1 MCGFFG
7 SIAFS
12 GERHNFDQ
20 ICKAVNSLRHRGPDD
35 SGIKKLDNVILGH
48 RRLSIIDLNT
58 DAAKQPVSNSNS
70 ILAYNGMI
78 YNFLNLKNTL
88 SNITTFDGNSDTE
101 VLSKCLNNFGVNKTL
116 SMIDGMFAFAWY
128 CQKKQEVYL
137 VRDPIGEKPLYW
149 AKLNNFIYFSSEM
162 KSFFEIKDFSKKP
175 NIKSIDDYLYT
186 QKING
191 SKTIYDQINEVDP
204 GEYIKISTLN
214 GAISKKKYFSVENT
228 FQKKNFTSD
237 KVEELSE
244 RIEQS
249 VISRTI
255 SDVPIGCLLS
265 GGIDSSLILNFMI
278 QDQTTNKLNCYMAD
292 VKNQNR
298 SESKDAALVLNF
310 FKNKYKYEQIN
321 LHTKLNN
328 FSNYFDL
335 LIKTTNAFD
344 EPVHFGNSP
353 DLLNIVSQASK
364 DGIKVLLSGEGS
376 DELFFGYDRMIRA
389 LEFSK
394 LNTSKKLLME
404 EIYFGAGK
412 KNVDLVKNLCGTKIN
427 GRESS
432 APWLWLDKNINKF
445 TVDELLLIFSQ
456 KFRLQTL
463 LQRQDRVG
471 MLCGLELR
479 SPFLNKGLIEFA
491 NALNFDDK
499 FSESSKTTK
508 LILKLMAKNKKLIPN
523 QIIQKKKIGFNSDIT
538 DWLKEDRSKLLLIN
552 LVKDKNGFFNNYL
565 DGKHANKIV
574 NSYIYENKDVDTL
587 IWSMFSLEIWHRV
600 CGEGNI
606 NFFKNYDIK
615 F

>member
-7 SIAFS
+7 SISFS
-12 GERHNFDQ
+12 GERHNLDL
-20 ICKAVNSLRHRGPDD
+20 ISKAIYRLRHRGPDD
-35 SGIKKLDNVILGH
+35 SGIKKLDNVIFGH

-58 DAAKQPVSNSNS
+58 DAAKQPVLNSNS

-78 YNFLNLKNTL
+78 YNFLKLKNTL
-88 SNITTFDGNSDTE
+88 SQITIFKGNSDTE
-101 VLSKCLNNFGVNKTL
+101 VLSKCLENYGVNKTL

-128 CQKKQEVYL
+128 CQKKKEVYL
-137 VRDPIGEKPLYW
+137 VRDPMGEKPLYW
-149 AKLNNFIYFSSEM
+149 AKLNNFVYFSSEM

-175 NIKSIDDYLYT
+175 NIKYIDDYLYT

-191 SKTIYDQINEVDP
+191 SNTIYDQINEVEP
-204 GEYIKISTLN
+204 GEYIKISTNN
-214 GAISKKKYFSVENT
+214 GTISRKKYFSIEKT
-228 FQKKNFTSD
+228 FQKKKLTSD
-237 KVEELSE
+237 KVEELSKC
-244 RIEQS
+244 IEKS

-265 GGIDSSLILNFMI
+265 GGIDSSLVLNFMI
-278 QDQTTNKLNCYMAD
+278 QDQRMNKLNCYMAD
-292 VKNQNR
+292 VKNYNR
-298 SESKDAALVLNF
+298 SESKDAALVFNF
-310 FKNKYKYEQIN
+310 FKDKYKYKQIE

-328 FSNYFDL
+328 FSNYFNL
-335 LIKTTNAFD
+335 LIKTTKAFD

-376 DELFFGYDRMIRA
+376 DELFFGYDRMIRS
-389 LEFSK
+389 LKFSR
-394 LNTSKKLLME
+394 LNKSKKLLME

-412 KNVDLVKNLCGTKIN
+412 KNVELVKNLCGTKIN

-445 TVDELLLIFSQ
+445 SVDELLLIFSQ

-479 SPFLNKGLIEFA
+479 SPFLNKKLIEFA

-499 FSESSKTTK
+499 FLESSNTTK
-508 LILKLMAKNKKLIPN
+508 LILKTMAKNKNLIPN
-523 QIIQKKKIGFNSDIT
+523 QIIEKKKIGFNSDIT
-538 DWLKEDRSKLLLIN
+538 DWLREERSKYLLMN
-552 LVKDKNGFFNNYL
+552 LVRDKKGFFNNYL
-565 DGKHANKIV
+565 NGEYANKIV

-587 IWSMFSLEIWHRV
+587 IWSMFSIEIWHRV
-600 CGEGNI
+600 CGEGDI
-606 NFFKNYDIK
+606 NFFDNYDIK